1 MSNEILI
8 RFCAPTIARLK
19 TGNMFICAFDSR
31 EQMTGELKHLNRRL
45 GKKGLRILPLRWRSG
60 KALLYLYRSK
70 LLERDLED
78 PLARALLA
86 ECGYSSGNAAA
97 CLAKLIARFRTE

>member
-19 TGNMFICAFDSR
+19 TGNMFICAFDSQ

-45 GKKGLRILPLRWRSG
+45 GKKVCGSCRSG
-60 KALLYLYRSK
+60 GAAARRCSTSTGRNCWSGISKTRWPGRSS
-70 LLERDLED
+70 
-78 PLARALLA
+78 P
-86 ECGYSSGNAAA
+86 NAATPPETPLPA
-97 CLAKLIARFRTE
+97 WPS